1 MHKKSHPSIVEN
13 GKTID
18 KTVWRLN
25 HTQMSGGDRSAPV
38 SKSEQEKELLK
49 KLAALERRAEAEKEA
64 LERAFQEKMA
74 VLEKA
79 NGKEKEERQRL
90 AAAALES
97 AADRAAAALQTE
109 AAINLRLASEKSALQ
124 SAQLHTAR
132 DLQSEVMLLSEV
144 NAKNAFQ
151 AQEFSSQLAKERA
164 LKNEAMAKLE
174 KERERVAILTAQLAQ
189 DSKRTTRQSQVVYD
203 SADTRRAQQDEERR
217 MKQLQEEAERKRLE
231 SERAEQED
239 EERREHLTRER
250 ERERERERAER
261 ERAASEAA
269 ELQVE
274 DAVRHIVTRNRCVR
288 QALSLFL
295 SSLLPKYVPRSVLP
309 KALANTRKILYI
321 CAYACVHV

>member
-1 MHKKSHPSIVEN
+1 MHKKSHPSIVEH

-25 HTQMSGGDRSAPV
+25 HAQMSWGNRSAPV
-38 SKSEQEKELLK
+38 SKSEQEKELQE

-64 LERAFQEKMA
+64 LERVFQEKMD

-79 NGKEKEERQRL
+79 NGKEKEERERL

-97 AADRAAAALQTE
+97 ATHRAAAALQTE

-124 SAQLHTAR
+124 SAQVHTAQ
-132 DLQSEVMLLSEV
+132 DLQSEVMLLSEA

-164 LKNEAMAKLE
+164 LKNEAMAELQ

-189 DSKRTTRQSQVVYD
+189 DSKRTIRQSQVVYD

-217 MKQLQEEAERKRLE
+217 IKQLQEEAERKRLE

-239 EERREHLTRER
+239 KER
-250 ERERERERAER
+250 RERERAER
-261 ERAASEAA
+261 ERAASVAA
-269 ELQVE
+269 EQEVE
-274 DAVRHIVTRNRCVR
+274 VAVRHIVTRNRCV
-288 QALSLFL
+288 
-295 SSLLPKYVPRSVLP
+295 
-309 KALANTRKILYI
+309 
-321 CAYACVHV
+321 